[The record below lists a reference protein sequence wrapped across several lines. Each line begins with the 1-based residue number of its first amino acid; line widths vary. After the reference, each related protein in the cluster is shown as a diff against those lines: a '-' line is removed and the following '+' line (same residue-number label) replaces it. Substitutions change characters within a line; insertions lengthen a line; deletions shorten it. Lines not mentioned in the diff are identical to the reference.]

1 MYECAERKRERGKK
15 KNRKKEEESVE
26 GVNKVMSYNGLRLN

>member
-1 MYECAERKRERGKK
+1 MYECVERKRERGR
-15 KNRKKEEESVE
+15 KNRKEEEESVE